1 MLKFK
6 QFLEERRRA
15 TPEVRAW
22 LDTRSKPY
30 EYWLSRKFR
39 VPFPISKPMMTR
51 MGNTEE
57 NVEGIHITDDAG
69 LRTIFNLQNSSK
81 SISVMT
87 FIDDVD
93 MGMELLDGIETAG
106 GVVVEVVGDVPFKG
120 DFDIFTSPDNQGR
133 RWLDLNQFIF
143 NKFENA
149 PNFFHNWQLIYIE
162 TIEDHTRNFLTKRMA
177 DYINFKL
184 DYPVD
189 RSTVLRVLEEMKIF
203 WTGSQNRKITGRSN
217 EDALLDLGI
226 VRNLQN
232 KMEVMEKDLSRQDIK
247 SYQTIIKEAK
257 MTLFKMT
264 KDLFDK
270 AEDYFSDNILE
281 FYTMASMEGKTTLG
295 NSGPAYDE
303 AVMDNFKVV
312 DVYYRTKTYM
322 ESDIEFA
329 VDGRIEPI
337 PMIDLDFKTYFK
349 KWARN

>member
-69 LRTIFNLQNSSK
+69 LKTIFNLQNSSK

-106 GVVVEVVGDVPFKG
+106 GIVVEVVGDVPFKG

-149 PNFFHNWQLIYIE
+149 PDFFHNWQLIYIE
-162 TIEDHTRNFLTKRMA
+162 TIEDHTRNFLTKRME
-177 DYINFKL
+177 DDLHDLNL
-184 DYPVD
+184 DHPVD
-189 RSTVLRVLEEMKIF
+189 RKTVLR
-203 WTGSQNRKITGRSN
+203 
-217 EDALLDLGI
+217 
-226 VRNLQN
+226 
-232 KMEVMEKDLSRQDIK
+232 
-247 SYQTIIKEAK
+247 
-257 MTLFKMT
+257 
-264 KDLFDK
+264 
-270 AEDYFSDNILE
+270 ILE
-281 FYTMASMEGKTTLG
+281 
-295 NSGPAYDE
+295 
-303 AVMDNFKVV
+303 
-312 DVYYRTKTYM
+312 
-322 ESDIEFA
+322 
-329 VDGRIEPI
+329 
-337 PMIDLDFKTYFK
+337 
-349 KWARN
+349 